1 MAPGTGRSR
10 GAEAAIRVAVAV
22 TYGAVMLAAV
32 LWGGRAGMGLLVS
45 VIATLA
51 VLEFYEI
58 TRREHRMPNEVFG
71 MTAVAAMPLA
81 AGWLGMSGLTAT
93 VTALVV
99 VSLLWHLFFRSVA
112 ASDTAVTVFGAVYV
126 GFTLSHLVL
135 IRELEAGTLLLL
147 TAILSV
153 WANDSFAYIVGATL
167 GRHRMAPRVS
177 PHKSWEGFAAGTIF
191 TIAVWLAAYWV
202 AERYFGGS
210 GIALEW
216 HAAIG
221 VAVSAAAVV
230 GDLAE
235 SRLKREAGVKD
246 SGRLLPGHG
255 GFLDRHDSLI
265 LVSVVAYYLLLAA
278 GAR

>member
-1 MAPGTGRSR
+1 MAGAPRRS
-10 GAEAAIRVAVAV
+10 GAAEAAIRVVVAL
-22 TYGAVMLAAV
+22 TYGAVMLGAI
-32 LWGGRAGMGLLVS
+32 LWGGGVGIGLLVS

-51 VLEFYEI
+51 VLEFYEM
-58 TRREHRMPNEVFG
+58 TRREHRLPNEVFG
-71 MTAVAAMPLA
+71 MAAVAAMPLA
-81 AGWLGMSGLTAT
+81 ASWLGMRGLTAT
-93 VTALVV
+93 VTALVAA
-99 VSLLWHLFFRSVA
+99 SLVWHLIFRTVTT
-112 ASDTAVTVFGAVYV
+112 SDTAVTVFGAVYV

-135 IRELEAGTLLLL
+135 IRGLQAGTLLLL
-147 TAILSV
+147 TAVLSV

-167 GRHRMAPRVS
+167 GRHRMAPRIS
-177 PHKSWEGFAAGTIF
+177 PHKSWEGFAAGTVF
-191 TIAVWLAAYWV
+191 TIVVWLAAYWI
-202 AERYFGGS
+202 AERYFGGT

-216 HAAIG
+216 HAAMG
-221 VAVSAAAVV
+221 VAVSGAAVI

-265 LVSVVAYYLLLAA
+265 LVSVVVYYLLLAA